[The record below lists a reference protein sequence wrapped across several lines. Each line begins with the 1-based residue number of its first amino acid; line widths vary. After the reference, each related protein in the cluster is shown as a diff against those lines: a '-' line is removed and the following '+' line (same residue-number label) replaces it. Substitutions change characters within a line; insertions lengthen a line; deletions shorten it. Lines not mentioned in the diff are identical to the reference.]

1 MGKRERGGA
10 ADGAS
15 GAVAGCRAARH
26 GRDRGARGVVGRAG
40 AAVSGSVLPG
50 AAGRAPGAQEP
61 AARRRD
67 RGAAAAAR
75 GERVHRHAAA
85 CRPGEGAHG
94 RRGRAGGP
102 PAAGRAA
109 GDRAGGGARGARA
122 GSARQSCRC
131 GWRRPDPPVR
141 SHARGARPADRG
153 ERRRRCGGAAGA
165 DPVVGSGAVSNDHR
179 RARRGARRR
188 APGIGGP
195 SCAGAARRRAGGHS
209 GGGNGSAGSGGERA
223 ALCGARCALRGA
235 GDRAAQAWTRG
246 SERRVTRD
254 RRLVAGLDLGSTKTC
269 AVIAEV
275 VGDLPRLPLAKVLG
289 VGLAKN
295 SGVRRGMV
303 RDIDETKRSVV
314 AAQRAG
320 YRVADLV
327 LEPLAAS
334 YAVLTEDEKE
344 LGVALVEVGG
354 GSTGVTIFH
363 EGKIRHLA
371 SLRYAGSHVT
381 QDLVQGLGV
390 TQADAE
396 RLKERHGVAYGPL
409 VDAEE
414 MVNLPSTPSQ
424 GARQASRELLS
435 HIIHERV
442 DEIFQFV
449 AREFERAGY
458 GAGRLPAGVVLTG
471 GTAHLPGMVEL
482 AREAFAA
489 PVRAGAPEMGISG
502 LVDSVQAPRYA
513 VPVGLVLYAARK
525 LAQGAAPGGSLV
537 RSAGMEKLFGPLKRW
552 LQDFF

>member
-1 MGKRERGGA
+1 MTGTRLEVEMYLVAVQSTA
-10 ADGAS
+10 AQN
-15 GAVAGCRAARH
+15 
-26 GRDRGARGVVGRAG
+26 
-40 AAVSGSVLPG
+40 L
-50 AAGRAPGAQEP
+50 
-61 AARRRD
+61 
-67 RGAAAAAR
+67 
-75 GERVHRHAAA
+75 
-85 CRPGEGAHG
+85 
-94 RRGRAGGP
+94 
-102 PAAGRAA
+102 
-109 GDRAGGGARGARA
+109 
-122 GSARQSCRC
+122 
-131 GWRRPDPPVR
+131 
-141 SHARGARPADRG
+141 
-153 ERRRRCGGAAGA
+153 
-165 DPVVGSGAVSNDHR
+165 R
-179 RARRGARRR
+179 RA
-188 APGIGGP
+188 
-195 SCAGAARRRAGGHS
+195 
-209 GGGNGSAGSGGERA
+209 
-223 ALCGARCALRGA
+223 
-235 GDRAAQAWTRG
+235 
-246 SERRVTRD
+246 V
-254 RRLVAGLDLGSTKTC
+254 
-269 AVIAEV
+269 
-275 VGDLPRLPLAKVLG
+275 
-289 VGLAKN
+289 
-295 SGVRRGMV
+295 
-303 RDIDETKRSVV
+303 
-314 AAQRAG
+314 QRAG

-409 VDAEE
+409 VDADE

-525 LAQGAAPGGSLV
+525 VAQGAAPGGSLV
-537 RSAGMEKLFGPLKRW
+537 RSAGMEKLLGPLKRW